1 MNQPDT
7 LDHLWGEVRQHLE
20 PIIGGPNIER
30 WFQAVR
36 LLSVKEGVYLLEA
49 SHPYARD
56 WIQANYLEIL
66 EKALRSKLG
75 HDISVSITE
84 PSTTL
89 EVLESRNVQAK
100 VASGNLIDWYRFE
113 SFVVGPSNQLA
124 HAAAVAVSNAPGNRY
139 NPLFF
144 YGGVGL
150 GKTHLINAIG
160 HRILEKF
167 KNFKVYF
174 ISAERFMN
182 ELVNSIR
189 TDRIEQFR
197 EKYRRVHVLL
207 LDDVQF
213 LVGKERTQEELFH
226 TFNTLYETKRQI
238 VLTSDRFPKDI
249 QQLDERLRSRFEW
262 GLIADIKLPDMET
275 RLAILRKKAQREGI
289 ELPDDVGLYL
299 AKHVKSNIRE
309 LEGALIRVYAHGNL
323 TGERITLESAREA
336 LADTNGELLE
346 SQDISL
352 EAVIDAVCR
361 HFGIRVSEIKSKKR
375 SSSILKPRQAAMYLA
390 RKVTQASLPEIGKVF
405 GGKDHTTVMH
415 AVRVVE
421 KMLEKDEKLKG
432 AIEAIE
438 REVFSI

>member
-1 MNQPDT
+1 
-7 LDHLWGEVRQHLE
+7 
-20 PIIGGPNIER
+20 
-30 WFQAVR
+30 
-36 LLSVKEGVYLLEA
+36 
-49 SHPYARD
+49 
-56 WIQANYLEIL
+56 
-66 EKALRSKLG
+66 
-75 HDISVSITE
+75 
-84 PSTTL
+84 
-89 EVLESRNVQAK
+89 
-100 VASGNLIDWYRFE
+100 
-113 SFVVGPSNQLA
+113 
-124 HAAAVAVSNAPGNRY
+124 
-139 NPLFF
+139 
-144 YGGVGL
+144 
-150 GKTHLINAIG
+150 
-160 HRILEKF
+160 
-167 KNFKVYF
+167 
-174 ISAERFMN
+174 
-182 ELVNSIR
+182 
-189 TDRIEQFR
+189 
-197 EKYRRVHVLL
+197 

-289 ELPDDVGLYL
+289 ELPDDVGLYV
-299 AKHVKSNIRE
+299 AKHIKSNIRE

-390 RKVTQASLPEIGKVF
+390 RKVTQASLPEIGKIF

-421 KMLEKDEKLKG
+421 KMIEKDEKLKG

-438 REVFSI
+438 REVLSL

>member
-7 LDHLWGEVRQHLE
+7 LDHLWEEVRQHLDQ
-20 PIIGGPNIER
+20 IIGGPNVER

-66 EKALRSKLG
+66 EKTLRSRLG
-75 HDISVSITE
+75 HDISISITE

-160 HRILEKF
+160 HRIFEKF
-167 KNFKVYF
+167 RNFKVYF

-197 EKYRRVHVLL
+197 EKYRQVHVLL

-289 ELPDDVGLYL
+289 ELPDDVGLYV
-299 AKHVKSNIRE
+299 AKHIKSNIRE
-309 LEGALIRVYAHGNL
+309 LEGALIRVYAHSNL

-336 LADTNGELLE
+336 LADTNGGLLE

-390 RKVTQASLPEIGKVF
+390 RKVTQASLPEIGKIF

-421 KMLEKDEKLKG
+421 KMLKKDEKLKG

-438 REVFSI
+438 REVLSL

>member
-1 MNQPDT
+1 M
-7 LDHLWGEVRQHLE
+7 
-20 PIIGGPNIER
+20 
-30 WFQAVR
+30 
-36 LLSVKEGVYLLEA
+36 SVKEGVYLLEA

-160 HRILEKF
+160 HRIFEKF

>member
-1 MNQPDT
+1 
-7 LDHLWGEVRQHLE
+7 
-20 PIIGGPNIER
+20 
-30 WFQAVR
+30 
-36 LLSVKEGVYLLEA
+36 LSVKEGVYLLEA

-160 HRILEKF
+160 HRIFEKF

>member
-160 HRILEKF
+160 HRIFEKF

>member
-7 LDHLWGEVRQHLE
+7 LDHLWEEVRQHLDQ
-20 PIIGGPNIER
+20 IIGGPNVER

-66 EKALRSKLG
+66 EKTLRSRLG
-75 HDISVSITE
+75 HDISISITE

-160 HRILEKF
+160 HRIFEKF
-167 KNFKVYF
+167 RNFKVYF

-197 EKYRRVHVLL
+197 EKYRQVHVLL

-289 ELPDDVGLYL
+289 ELPDDVGLYV
-299 AKHVKSNIRE
+299 AKHIKSNIRE
-309 LEGALIRVYAHGNL
+309 LEGALIRVYAHSNL

-336 LADTNGELLE
+336 LADTNGGLLE

-390 RKVTQASLPEIGKVF
+390 RKVTQASLPEIGKIF

-421 KMLEKDEKLKG
+421 KMIEKDEKLKG

-438 REVFSI
+438 REVLSL